1 MFAGSTHD
9 LGVMGSS
16 DHALMFRMELTEVA
30 RKFQVLMYTYF
41 FKIKIY
47 IFKIKYAFNVL
58 PILYLYILYLPKN
71 LLLILE

>member
-16 DHALMFRMELTEVA
+16 DHALMFRTELTEVA

-41 FKIKIY
+41 FKEGH
-47 IFKIKYAFNVL
+47 AFNVL
-58 PILYLYILYLPKN
+58 PYYTCTFCICQKTYC
-71 LLLILE
+71 

>member
-41 FKIKIY
+41 FKEGH
-47 IFKIKYAFNVL
+47 AFNIL

-71 LLLILE
+71 FLLILE